1 MKCQL
6 WWLYAKRSAYYP
18 FHPPPDNSGVSEKQ
32 TRRGSNGEVGEGVRA
47 YQCFV
52 CFQKVTTNG
61 FPCWST
67 LPTSVSA
74 NALSTESEI
83 ENHNGLEKS
92 EIERL
97 KKMNLWLDFQGLPIL
112 EFQVLQFLT
121 LIIQKGLG
129 KNWAAFPLIFFR
141 NGSIDSRLKFAL
153 LWMHKNWWR
162 TSVDPQNGTME
173 ICASTKSYDIT
184 IGQFCGSTLWDHQS
198 LWIHN
203 FASSGFV
210 HSHFGRNHRWWS

>member
-6 WWLYAKRSAYYP
+6 WWLYAKGSAYYP

-129 KNWAAFPLIFFR
+129 KIGQRFPLFFSDR
-141 NGSIDSRLKFAL
+141 VDRFTVEICTFVDAQKLMTHKCGSTKRYHGDLCVHKKLWYHYRAVLWIHIVGSPKF
-153 LWMHKNWWR
+153 
-162 TSVDPQNGTME
+162 VDPQLC
-173 ICASTKSYDIT
+173 IIRFCAFT
-184 IGQFCGSTLWDHQS
+184 F
-198 LWIHN
+198 
-203 FASSGFV
+203 
-210 HSHFGRNHRWWS
+210 WSKP